1 MAGDHYDF
9 LTKWRFDGAT
19 ITEVADILEDTA
31 SLPRWWPQLF
41 RKVTIVKPGG
51 AHRLGEVA
59 HCECRARLPYT
70 LRFTY
75 TCTDV
80 RYPYGSTIEST
91 GDLVGRGVWRLEQ
104 RAGGVDVEYS
114 WRVLLEKPLLRLL
127 SPVFR
132 PLLAGNHE
140 WSMQRG
146 EEGLRAELTR
156 RRAAGP
162 LTGGGKDVSLGA
174 T

>member
-1 MAGDHYDF
+1 MAGEHYDF
-9 LTKWRFDGAT
+9 LTQWRFEDAA

-41 RKVTIVKPGG
+41 RKVTITKRGSEHG
-51 AHRLGEVA
+51 LGEVA

-75 TCTDV
+75 TCV
-80 RYPYGSTIEST
+80 EVHYPNGSTIEST
-91 GDLVGRGVWRLEQ
+91 GDLIGRGIWKLEE

-114 WRVLLEKPLLRLL
+114 WRVSLEKPLLRLL
-127 SPVFR
+127 SPLLR

-146 EEGLRAELTR
+146 EEGMRREIAG
-156 RRAAGP
+156 RRAHTA
-162 LTGGGKDVSLGA
+162 
-174 T
+174 